1 MIKIRGLEKEIAG
14 KQILKGLDLNVVK
27 GSIYGLIGHNASGKT
42 SLIKHMVE
50 IYSLDKGSI
59 EIFGQDIV
67 DNIDLKNSIAYISDN
82 LVYPYNYR
90 IRDYRDFYRDI
101 YRNFSEDRYGELLE
115 FFHLDQKA
123 KLKDL
128 SKGQKAMVQFL
139 LGLSTS
145 PDLLIM
151 DEAFSGIDA
160 LVKRKLL
167 DLIIEEVATREMTVL
182 MTSHNISDLE
192 KICDSLGFL
201 REGRLILEGELDS
214 IKSGYSSLSLVL
226 KNEADQE
233 VFKELKV
240 LRSKKTG
247 KIREYI
253 LKEPLERVEKAF
265 ESRET
270 LIFDLSEM
278 SLEEIFLLEMEG

>member
-14 KQILKGLDLNVVK
+14 KQILKGLDLNIVK

-201 REGRLILEGELDS
+201 REGRMILEGELDS

>member
-1 MIKIRGLEKEIAG
+1 MIKIRDLEKEIAG

-67 DNIDLKNSIAYISDN
+67 DNIDLKNRIAYISDN

-253 LKEPLERVEKAF
+253 LKEPLERIEKAF